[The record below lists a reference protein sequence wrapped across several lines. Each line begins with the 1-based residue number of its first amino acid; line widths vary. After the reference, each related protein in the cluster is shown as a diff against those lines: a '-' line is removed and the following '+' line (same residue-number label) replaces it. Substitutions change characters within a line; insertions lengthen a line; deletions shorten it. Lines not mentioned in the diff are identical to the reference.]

1 MNVADIAIAQRSHG
15 ANPELQGARLI
26 GIDLLR
32 AVAIMHVIAIHLA
45 QQYLP
50 QSSLLR
56 SALMAHSSDGVT
68 LFFVISGFVITRT
81 IMHREA
87 DIHRMSLGA
96 FYIARIARISLC

>member
-1 MNVADIAIAQRSHG
+1 
-15 ANPELQGARLI
+15 
-26 GIDLLR
+26 
-32 AVAIMHVIAIHLA
+32 
-45 QQYLP
+45 
-50 QSSLLR
+50 
-56 SALMAHSSDGVT
+56 MAHSSDGVT